1 MIFADHLYMGSGLR
15 IHMGVIGFFPP
26 RMDKMTSHQE
36 GRKSS
41 FCEQKE
47 AKKLHLFSWLKYG
60 GLTAPAGG
68 SRTLMD
74 KVFLLLFVHKKKTF
88 SLP

>member
-47 AKKLHLFSWLKYG
+47 AKKLHLFGWIK
-60 GLTAPAGG
+60 
-68 SRTLMD
+68 
-74 KVFLLLFVHKKKTF
+74 
-88 SLP
+88 